1 MIEGILKVGDI
12 VETFEGEVS
21 KVKEMNLRTS
31 MAETRDNI
39 ILIVPNSK
47 LINGIVINWSHLNK
61 TTRLGVTV
69 GVSYDS
75 DVELVTNL
83 LLQCAL
89 NHEEVVKHPK
99 PVVFFRDFGNSSLR
113 F

>member
-69 GVSYDS
+69 GVSM
-75 DVELVTNL
+75 TPM
-83 LLQCAL
+83 L
-89 NHEEVVKHPK
+89 N
-99 PVVFFRDFGNSSLR
+99 
-113 F
+113 